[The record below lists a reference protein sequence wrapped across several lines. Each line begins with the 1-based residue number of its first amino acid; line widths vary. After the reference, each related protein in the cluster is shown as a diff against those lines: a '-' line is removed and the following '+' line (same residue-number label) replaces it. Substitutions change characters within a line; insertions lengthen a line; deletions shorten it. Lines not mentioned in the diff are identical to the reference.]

1 MQSRQSQT
9 ESPRKRAKSR
19 ELTSAAPAAVRSA
32 LKSAR
37 GHGTRLE
44 TPGDAGADPVAK
56 DELDDIPLASPDEP
70 LVASCRRYLTAGLPI
85 NDVLTT
91 FLSDRTI
98 RGICNRQAYRHRL
111 SEADAA
117 ELLSELA
124 ILFYRKLLPRLQE
137 PEKVWA
143 VCALTAKRLAAG
155 RGAKIRE
162 LPLEDMRHDSAERGA
177 YDVDDHATAAAD
189 GLMLDRLGVED
200 YKSVE
205 TSVIARLDKE
215 RATKELAGL
224 LQSQPLPLQTSDQP
238 ANDDLRRSI
247 KFGPPG
253 ACHPGLCDPLHTSPL
268 VSLMFDPDTILP
280 TAPQDQPAWNSAVE
294 RMPKSYGALLI
305 QIRDELGMTQK
316 DLADALG
323 ISESSCA
330 QYMAG
335 AHGMPKDVWEE
346 AVELKEQGA
355 PRHRRLRELF
365 ESQPIKQILARWMN
379 DVRRADPGL
388 KVTYIEIS
396 RIMEVNKSTVTRW
409 ARDEQ
414 RPALARLGELEDAL
428 QRWIAKRKLNLKRR
442 VGLR

>member
-1 MQSRQSQT
+1 MPSLQSHT
-9 ESPRKRAKSR
+9 KSPRKRVQSSGAVTAGPAAARKTLKPAR
-19 ELTSAAPAAVRSA
+19 ARGAGIAAPAGA
-32 LKSAR
+32 
-37 GHGTRLE
+37 GT
-44 TPGDAGADPVAK
+44 DPTAT
-56 DELDDIPLASPDEP
+56 DDLDDVPLGSPDEP
-70 LVASCRRYLTAGLPI
+70 LVACCRRYLTVGMPI

-98 RGICNRQAYRHRL
+98 IGICNRQAYRHRL
-111 SEADAA
+111 SEAEGA

-143 VCALTAKRLAAG
+143 VCALTARRLAAG
-155 RGAKIRE
+155 RRARIRE
-162 LPLEDMRHDSAERGA
+162 FPLEDMRHESVDRGA
-177 YDVDDHATAAAD
+177 YDADDHATAAAD
-189 GLMLDRLGVED
+189 GLMLDKLEVHEYR
-200 YKSVE
+200 SVE

-215 RATKELAGL
+215 RAEKELAGL
-224 LQSQPLPLQTSDQP
+224 LQTRPLPLQRTDE
-238 ANDDLRRSI
+238 AADNDLRRSI

-253 ACHPGLCDPLHTSPL
+253 VCHPGLRDPLHTSPL
-268 VSLMFDPDTILP
+268 VNLLFDPDTILP
-280 TAPQDQPAWNSAVE
+280 TAPLDQPAWNSAIE

-316 DLADALG
+316 DLAEALG

-335 AHGMPKDVWEE
+335 AHGMPKDIWEE

-365 ESQPIKQILARWMN
+365 DGYSIKEILARWMS
-379 DVRRADPGL
+379 DVKRADPDR

-396 RIMEVNKSTVTRW
+396 RILGVNKSTVTRW

-414 RPALARLGELEDAL
+414 RPALTRLGELEDTL
-428 QRWIAKRKLNLKRR
+428 QRWIATQKQGVKQRAGRR
-442 VGLR
+442 